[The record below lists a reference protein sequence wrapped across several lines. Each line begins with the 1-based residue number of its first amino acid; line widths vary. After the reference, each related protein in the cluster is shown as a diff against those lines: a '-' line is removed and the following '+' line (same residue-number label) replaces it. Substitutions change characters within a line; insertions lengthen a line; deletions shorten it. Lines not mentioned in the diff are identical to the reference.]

1 MTVQDIYHT
10 IGVVHLVD
18 VKFWQFEN
26 KLRLMYLVW
35 WIGQGLPKI
44 LSQYLLK
51 NSIGDDFSLVIEKIS
66 QN

>member
-1 MTVQDIYHT
+1 MTVHDIYHT

-51 NSIGDDFSLVIEKIS
+51 NSIGDDFSLATEKIS